1 CRLGNEVT
9 YVYSANPAL
18 HAGTYAYG
26 RYQNGK
32 RTMGIGLPADAIDWQ
47 VVAAWANT
55 CDANGWA
62 MFGVLYEPG
71 NRWDNLKDICAAGSA
86 EPIPGAVLSFRYDA
100 PAVALDTITA
110 EDNAGEDDSVVA
122 QQSYRD
128 RVNTVLPSYRSPNHN
143 WEMVQAAEVQVSSYV
158 TEDGEVRQVE
168 WPFNFVKGV
177 NQATQLAAYR
187 LVNSRELN
195 PIELHC
201 KPRLRAYRPGD
212 CLHIDRPD
220 LGLDIDAI
228 VLAREFDPATMTV
241 KLTLMGETP
250 AKHAYAL
257 GQTGAAPDTPALG
270 QSGQERDETAAN
282 ADDRQVA
289 VDVVRVRT
297 FSADYA
303 GIVPPGLLPACIT
316 PTVRRG
322 GVDIRTSDAA
332 SYSIAASGVV
342 ATVNNT
348 NGSPEKGI
356 ITITDPAALEGR
368 IDLTVSADGVA
379 YVSSIVIRKEVGL
392 PPGFGGS
399 GSKVASDNSFEII
412 NGTSFEPITDTLT
425 VTVESGESLYGTAP
439 LTYNVEGTAPG
450 GRVASGKWQYSPA
463 GAGIWTDFGPAIV
476 GELAS
481 GGVEPEPGWASFTH
495 SVSGLSAGDY
505 DVRLVAALNLSGR
518 NVIFTGIA
526 T

>member
-220 LGLDIDAI
+220 LGLDTDAI

-257 GQTGAAPDTPALG
+257 GLTGTAPDTPALG
-270 QSGQERDETAAN
+270 QTPQERDETTGN
-282 ADDRQVA
+282 NDTPSGYITSLISTSYTTDAD
-289 VDVVRVRT
+289 
-297 FSADYA
+297 
-303 GIVPPGLLPACIT
+303 PPDGLLQ
-316 PTVRRG
+316 
-322 GVDIRTSDAA
+322 
-332 SYSIAASGVV
+332 
-342 ATVNNT
+342 AT
-348 NGSPEKGI
+348 E
-356 ITITDPAALEGR
+356 
-368 IDLTVSADGVA
+368 
-379 YVSSIVIRKEVGL
+379 
-392 PPGFGGS
+392 
-399 GSKVASDNSFEII
+399 
-412 NGTSFEPITDTLT
+412 
-425 VTVESGESLYGTAP
+425 
-439 LTYNVEGTAPG
+439 
-450 GRVASGKWQYSPA
+450 
-463 GAGIWTDFGPAIV
+463 
-476 GELAS
+476 S
-481 GGVEPEPGWASFTH
+481 GGVVTMHVEDHTRTYSDKPTPVPVTGGNFTLEDDGTTPLA
-495 SVSGLSAGDY
+495 VSTLY
-505 DVRLVAALNLSGR
+505 HV
-518 NVIFTGIA
+518 
-526 T
+526 